1 MITKPVGQ
9 SSAGRSQWTP
19 PHPPHSQLPSLPKLP
34 PPLPH
39 SPRIELIEATIDE
52 QEPIILAVHGS
63 PGSGKSRLVGTAPGD
78 IGLLAMEH
86 KSKQTVISIAREQGK
101 RVIMPSINLNRTSN
115 QLQLGRLPQ
124 SCIVVGSAEYKNH
137 TPGQIQDVMQRM
149 SDKIT
154 VDSDPPICCQ
164 RHYYR
169 WHVERVKYCAY
180 QMLAE
185 PGIRTVAIDPFGT
198 FVDDVSYA
206 NYGVTGVIDPK
217 EFGFAPREDM
227 IKEIRAF
234 LNNMSTKNLILTHHS
249 KEVWKD
255 NRPTGKMQVDGKFS
269 KLGHHATVMLELR
282 RDEKKLPGGVQVE
295 WAANVQDCQANAS
308 LIGQDVLKGEMITF
322 AALAMLVYPE
332 SNIDTWL

>member
-1 MITKPVGQ
+1 
-9 SSAGRSQWTP
+9 
-19 PHPPHSQLPSLPKLP
+19 
-34 PPLPH
+34 
-39 SPRIELIEATIDE
+39 
-52 QEPIILAVHGS
+52 
-63 PGSGKSRLVGTAPGD
+63 
-78 IGLLAMEH
+78 
-86 KSKQTVISIAREQGK
+86 
-101 RVIMPSINLNRTSN
+101 MPSINLNRTSN

-124 SCIVVGSAEYKNH
+124 SCIVVGSGEYKNH

-154 VDSDPPICCQ
+154 VDSDAPTCCQ

-180 QMLAE
+180 QMLAD
-185 PGIRTVAIDPFGT
+185 PDIRTIGIDPFGT

-227 IKEIRAF
+227 IKEIRQF
-234 LNNMSTKNLILTHHS
+234 LNNMSSKNLILTHHS

-282 RDEKKLPGGVQVE
+282 RDESVVGVAGGGKRTEVNWV
-295 WAANVQDCQANAS
+295 AVVQDCQANAT
-308 LIGQDVLKGEMITF
+308 LIGQEVLEGRLS
-322 AALAMLVYPE
+322 ALRRWRCWCTRRAMWRTGSEP
-332 SNIDTWL
+332 